1 MVFDVVWD
9 KEEKE
14 ELEEEEKYEFC
25 EVILCARRLWKKNR
39 TALFYC
45 PKTGVNR
52 ERRQLKYLPLQK
64 ENLGY

>member
-1 MVFDVVWD
+1 MSFVKSFYVPDV
-9 KEEKE
+9 
-14 ELEEEEKYEFC
+14 C
-25 EVILCARRLWKKNR
+25 EKKNR